1 MATDLLKTPFTCT
14 VFTVVAMK
22 TSYYQDILRGRSQEL
37 PDVRSKVVRV
47 FVSSTFTGERTARST
62 SFVKFDHD
70 LL

>member
-1 MATDLLKTPFTCT
+1 MATDLLKTPFLYTA
-14 VFTVVAMK
+14 FTVIVMK

-47 FVSSTFTGERTARST
+47 FVSSTFTGDRTARGKPS
-62 SFVKFDHD
+62 VKIEHH